1 MYRDDEEWIDKIVET
16 TDDETKLAI
25 TAWVMKHII
34 EHATEGGS
42 FRYLIYDR
50 LGFGPEAYVPLCA
63 DGLTISN
70 EFDLNLRQKLF
81 DLIEKN
87 KYDKLK
93 SLVGIC
99 DEDGCYRSA
108 SCGWPSEDGYRH
120 TCFEHME
127 KKDD

>member
-1 MYRDDEEWIDKIVET
+1 MYKDDEEWINKIVET

-81 DLIEKN
+81 DLIEK
-87 KYDKLK
+87 KQ
-93 SLVGIC
+93 V
-99 DEDGCYRSA
+99 
-108 SCGWPSEDGYRH
+108 
-120 TCFEHME
+120 
-127 KKDD
+127 

>member
-1 MYRDDEEWIDKIVET
+1 MERGVMVDELVQKLVDDCDSDT
-16 TDDETKLAI
+16 RLAI
-25 TAWVMKHII
+25 TEWVMHHIVK
-34 EHATEGGS
+34 HATEGGS

-63 DGLTISN
+63 DGFTISN

-93 SLVGIC
+93 SMVGIC
-99 DEDGCYRSA
+99 DED
-108 SCGWPSEDGYRH
+108 E
-120 TCFEHME
+120 
-127 KKDD
+127 